1 MMRAVVVDTKK
12 YCVYSHTNKINGKVY
27 VGQTC
32 DKDKRFYDGK
42 YKSCILFYRALQKY
56 GGLKNGFIT
65 TILEDGLTK
74 EEADEKEVFYI
85 NKYQSIKPEFGYNI
99 CEGGSGVR
107 NKHTDEWKENH
118 SKRMS
123 GANNP
128 NYGKHWDEN
137 HKKILSDKRKG
148 KTRQREQWEK
158 DKIKQTHQNMKH
170 YNDKCVRCITTNEI
184 FQSQRECAR
193 VLTERTGMK
202 FKGFEI
208 GKVCKGE
215 YSQTHG
221 YTFEYS
227 C

>member
-1 MMRAVVVDTKK
+1 MS
-12 YCVYSHTNKINGKVY
+12 YCIYTHTNKTNGKIY

-32 DKDKRFYDGK
+32 DKDGRFYDGK
-42 YKSCILFYRALQKY
+42 YKSCVLFYRALQKY
-56 GGLKNGFIT
+56 GGLKNGFAT
-65 TILEDGLTK
+65 TILEDDLTK
-74 EEADEKEVFYI
+74 EEADEREIFYI
-85 NKYQSIKPEFGYNI
+85 NKYQSTNPKFGYNI
-99 CEGGSGVR
+99 CDGGSGVR
-107 NKHTDEWKENH
+107 TAHTEEWKENH

-137 HKKILSDKRKG
+137 HKKILSEKHKG
-148 KTRQREQWEK
+148 KTRHREQWEK
-158 DKIKQTHQNMKH
+158 DKIKQTHQNIEH

-193 VLTERTGMK
+193 ILTERTGIK

-208 GKVCKGE
+208 GKVCKGI

-221 YTFEYS
+221 YTFEYVRQ
-227 C
+227 

>member
-1 MMRAVVVDTKK
+1 
-12 YCVYSHTNKINGKVY
+12 
-27 VGQTC
+27 
-32 DKDKRFYDGK
+32 
-42 YKSCILFYRALQKY
+42 
-56 GGLKNGFIT
+56 
-65 TILEDGLTK
+65 
-74 EEADEKEVFYI
+74 
-85 NKYQSIKPEFGYNI
+85 
-99 CEGGSGVR
+99 
-107 NKHTDEWKENH
+107 
-118 SKRMS
+118 
-123 GANNP
+123 
-128 NYGKHWDEN
+128 
-137 HKKILSDKRKG
+137 
-148 KTRQREQWEK
+148 
-158 DKIKQTHQNMKH
+158 MKH